1 MRILYHHR
9 TLGDGAEGIHVA
21 EMVRALE
28 RLGHEVRV
36 VSLIGE
42 RTNVRSAQQRCWAR
56 VARLLPGFLY
66 EVGEL
71 SYNVTGSL
79 LLERAIREFHPDA
92 IYDRY
97 VSYSYAAVLSARRHS
112 LPILLEVNSPYSYQ
126 KQTFD
131 ERLYFP
137 RLSRSME
144 RRICCDATTV
154 ITVSTPLKKFL
165 VSIGVPAERVVVM
178 PNGVDS
184 DAFHPGLD
192 GASVRASLGA
202 HNRLIVGF
210 TGILRPWHGLEL
222 LLDAFAVVSAE
233 RDDLHLLIVGDGPSR
248 APIEREAA
256 TRGLADRVTITGRQ
270 PHGAVREFVAAMDV
284 TVSPRTTFYASPMKI
299 VEYMGMGKTIVAPDM
314 ENIRDLVTGEVDAVL
329 FTPESSRAL
338 AAALRRVL
346 ADAELRRRLG
356 NAARDTVLARRTWL
370 HNARAVTGLFEQAMP
385 TGHEAVGAPMSAR
398 GAAEG

>member
-42 RTNVRSAQQRCWAR
+42 RTNVRSARQRRWAR

-66 EVGEL
+66 ELGEL

-79 LLERAIREFHPDA
+79 LLERAVREFHPDA

-97 VSYSYAAVLSARRHS
+97 VSYSYAAVLAARRHR

-137 RLSRSME
+137 RLNRSME
-144 RRICCDATTV
+144 RRICRDATTV

-165 VSIGVPAERVVVM
+165 VSIGVPGERVVVM

-192 GASVRASLGA
+192 GASVRASMGA
-202 HNRLIVGF
+202 HNKLVVGF

-222 LLDAFAVVSAE
+222 LLDAFSVVSAQ

-256 TRGLADRVTITGRQ
+256 NRGLADRVTITGRQ
-270 PHGAVREFVAAMDV
+270 PHEAVRGFVAAMDV
-284 TVSPRTTFYASPMKI
+284 TVSPRATFYASPMKI

-314 ENIRDLVTGEVDAVL
+314 ENIRDLITGEVDGVL

-338 AAALRRVL
+338 ADALLRVL

-356 NAARDTVLARRTWL
+356 DAARATVLARRTWL
-370 HNARAVTGLFEQAMP
+370 HNAHAVVELFERFS
-385 TGHEAVGAPMSAR
+385 ES
-398 GAAEG
+398 